1 MAQIT
6 TRHAQISPM
15 ICEQS
20 SKQSIAMFLR
30 PKDDVAFGPL
40 IGTKAPRNSENL
52 DFQNTTVFRTP
63 RCSTAHTNDKKITI
77 VEAHLAMTLGEFS
90 SVAGAVAQGD
100 FDPGAVIRD

>member
-6 TRHAQISPM
+6 TRYAQISPM

-20 SKQSIAMFLR
+20 SNNRLAVFLR

-63 RCSTAHTNDKKITI
+63 RYSTKHTNDKKVTI
-77 VEAHLAMTLGEFS
+77 VEAHVVMTLGEFF